1 MNKRTAQ
8 HLAHPENRIRYCLA
22 NIRTWADPYTG
33 CAYQVELATAKLYEV
48 IGEAQDQLLEDHF

>member
-1 MNKRTAQ
+1 MNKRTEQ

-22 NIRTWADPYTG
+22 NIRAWTDSCTG